1 MVAAGT
7 PSGGGDN
14 GGGGTPGGGG
24 GGGGGGGA
32 RRWRR
37 FWMREA
43 VDLLT
48 GEAGLSGLTGGCE
61 HCIVAQMLF
70 RVDEVIAGRS
80 GENNMAQGPL
90 CCGLCAIVCQY
101 LIEPQPSGE
110 SGRCSRD
117 DNISC
122 DPA

>member
-1 MVAAGT
+1 MAVGRRLALLVAVVEVVEAA
-7 PSGGGDN
+7 
-14 GGGGTPGGGG
+14 GTPGGGG
-24 GGGGGGGA
+24 GGP
-32 RRWRR
+32 R
-37 FWMREA
+37 FWVREA

-70 RVDEVIAGRS
+70 REDEVIAGWS

-90 CCGLCAIVCQY
+90 CCGLCAIVCQC
-101 LIEPQPSGE
+101 LIGPQPSGE

-122 DPA
+122 GPA